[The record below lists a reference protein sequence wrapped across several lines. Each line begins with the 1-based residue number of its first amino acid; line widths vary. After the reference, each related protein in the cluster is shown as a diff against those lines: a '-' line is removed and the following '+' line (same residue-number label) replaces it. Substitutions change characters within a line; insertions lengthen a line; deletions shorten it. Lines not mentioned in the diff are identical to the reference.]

1 MNILLN
7 GESRPIEGGATI
19 AELLSSLNLEPKR
32 LAVELN
38 ERVVPRT
45 EFGAVRLQ
53 AGDRV
58 EIVTLVG
65 GG

>member
-1 MNILLN
+1 MDIQLN
-7 GESRPIEGGATI
+7 GDSRSIEGGATI

-45 EFGAVRLQ
+45 EFGSVRLQ
-53 AGDRV
+53 TGDRV